1 MGHRSPIWAQKDRFE
16 PEVSGREVVP
26 ISVTRTLELDSI
38 FKMHSE
44 LYNVKG
50 KYIADMG
57 LFIHLEVGWVV
68 LYNIIHAVVGYLG
81 QLQLDNN
88 TS

>member
-1 MGHRSPIWAQKDRFE
+1 M
-16 PEVSGREVVP
+16 
-26 ISVTRTLELDSI
+26 TRTLELDSI

-44 LYNVKG
+44 LYNVRG
-50 KYIADMG
+50 KVHCRHG
-57 LFIHLEVGWVV
+57 FIHSFGGWLGGPIQYV
-68 LYNIIHAVVGYLG
+68 HAVVGYLG

>member
-1 MGHRSPIWAQKDRFE
+1 MS
-16 PEVSGREVVP
+16 
-26 ISVTRTLELDSI
+26 
-38 FKMHSE
+38 
-44 LYNVKG
+44 
-50 KYIADMG
+50 DMV

-68 LYNIIHAVVGYLG
+68 LYNIHAVVGYLG